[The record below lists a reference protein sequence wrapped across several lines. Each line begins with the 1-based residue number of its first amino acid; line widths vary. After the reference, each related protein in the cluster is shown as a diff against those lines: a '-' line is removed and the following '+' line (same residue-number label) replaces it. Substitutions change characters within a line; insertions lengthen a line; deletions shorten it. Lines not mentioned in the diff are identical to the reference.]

1 MIEDIFFSGGCLL
14 YHREINDDNFNARV
28 NMYVDIFGSHRTPG
42 FVFNKEVSDCT
53 QSDDRIAAKGVNKK
67 TLKRYY
73 PYHKY
78 LIIEYV

>member
-1 MIEDIFFSGGCLL
+1 
-14 YHREINDDNFNARV
+14 
-28 NMYVDIFGSHRTPG
+28 MYVDIFGSHRTPG
-42 FVFNKEVSDCT
+42 FVFNKEVSEST